1 VEKKNLNVYNYYEW
15 DGTKEEVFM
24 LGTIVNSLSILIGG
38 LAGSLFKNKIS
49 STYNET
55 IMKALGL
62 SVILIGLKGAL
73 QVNNVLLLII
83 SLALGTLIG
92 EMMKIEKGIENV
104 GAWLESKFSKQG
116 GIANGFVTATLVYCV
131 GAMAIMGALESGLSN
146 KHDILYAKSL
156 LDGISA
162 IIFSSSLGI
171 GVCFSAISVFIY
183 QGIITLTASLMKQF
197 LIASVINEMSAIGGL
212 LIVAIGANMLDIKR
226 IKVGNMLPAIFM
238 PLLYYIFKSII
249 GF

>member
-1 VEKKNLNVYNYYEW
+1 
-15 DGTKEEVFM
+15 M
-24 LGTIVNSLSILIGG
+24 LGTIVNTLSILVGG
-38 LAGSLFKNKIS
+38 LTGSLLKNRIS
-49 STYNET
+49 SEYNET

-73 QVNNVLLLII
+73 EVNDILLLII
-83 SLALGTLIG
+83 SLALGTLMG
-92 EMMKIEKGIENV
+92 EMLKIEKGIERI
-104 GAWLESKFSKQG
+104 GAFLESKFSKQG
-116 GIANGFVTATLVYCV
+116 GLANGFVTASLVYCV
-131 GAMAIMGALESGLSN
+131 GAMAIMGSLESGLSN

-156 LDGISA
+156 IDGITA

-197 LIASVINEMSAIGGL
+197 LIPSVINEMSAIGGL

-226 IKVGNMLPAIFM
+226 IKVGNMLPAVFI
-238 PLLYYIFKSII
+238 PLIYYIFKSVI

>member
-1 VEKKNLNVYNYYEW
+1 
-15 DGTKEEVFM
+15 M
-24 LGTIVNSLSILIGG
+24 LGTIVNSLSILVGG
-38 LAGSLFKNKIS
+38 LVGSLFKNKVS
-49 STYNET
+49 NSYNET

-62 SVILIGLKGAL
+62 SVILIGLKSAL
-73 QVNNVLLLII
+73 EVNNILLLII
-83 SLALGTLIG
+83 CLTLGTLIG
-92 EMMKIEKGIENV
+92 EMMKIEKGIENI
-104 GAWLESKFSKQG
+104 GAWLEGRFSKQSG
-116 GIANGFVTATLVYCV
+116 LANGFVTASLVYCI
-131 GAMAIMGALESGLSN
+131 GAMAIMGALESGLTNNHS
-146 KHDILYAKSL
+146 ILYAKSL

-162 IIFSSSLGI
+162 IIFASSLGI

-197 LIASVINEMSAIGGL
+197 LIPSVVNEMSAIGGL

-238 PLLYYIFKSII
+238 PLLYYIFKTIV

>member
-1 VEKKNLNVYNYYEW
+1 
-15 DGTKEEVFM
+15 M
-24 LGTIVNSLSILIGG
+24 LGTIVNALSILFGG

-49 STYNET
+49 SEYNET

-73 QVNNVLLLII
+73 QVNDILLLII
-83 SLALGTLIG
+83 SLTLGTLMG
-92 EMMKIEKGIENV
+92 EMLKIEKGIERI

-116 GIANGFVTATLVYCV
+116 GLANGFVTASLVYCV
-131 GAMAIMGALESGLSN
+131 GAMAIMGSLESGLTNNHS
-146 KHDILYAKSL
+146 ILFAKSL
-156 LDGISA
+156 IDGISA
-162 IIFSSSLGI
+162 IIFSSTLGI

-197 LIASVINEMSAIGGL
+197 LVTSVVNEMSAIGGL
-212 LIVAIGANMLDIKR
+212 LIVAIGANMLEIKR
-226 IKVGNMLPAIFM
+226 IKVGNMLPSIFI

>member
-1 VEKKNLNVYNYYEW
+1 
-15 DGTKEEVFM
+15 M
-24 LGTIVNSLSILIGG
+24 LGTIVNSLSILVGG
-38 LAGSLFKNKIS
+38 FTGSLFKNKIS
-49 STYNET
+49 SEYNET

-73 QVNNVLLLII
+73 EVNNILVLII

-92 EMMKIEKGIENV
+92 EIMKIEKGIERI
-104 GAWLESKFSKQG
+104 GALLESKFSKQSG
-116 GIANGFVTATLVYCV
+116 LASGFVTASLVYCV
-131 GAMAIMGALESGLSN
+131 GAMAIMGSLESGLSN

-156 LDGISA
+156 IDGITA

-171 GVCFSAISVFIY
+171 GVCFSAISVFVY
-183 QGIITLTASLMKQF
+183 QGIITLTASSMKQF
-197 LIASVINEMSAIGGL
+197 LIPSVVNEMSAIGGL

-226 IKVGNMLPAIFM
+226 IKVGNMLPAVFM
-238 PLLYYIFKSII
+238 PLLYYIFKSIF